1 MSKLYCF
8 WQVKNSDLAVSHSL
22 LISGF
27 LNMLRKDLG
36 HSKPAIVPR
45 KQAHQLIM
53 WGFKTISKLPELL
66 KLN

>member
-1 MSKLYCF
+1 MYYIDC
-8 WQVKNSDLAVSHSL
+8 SHNKRTVV
-22 LISGF
+22 LIAG
-27 LNMLRKDLG
+27 LVLRKDLG